1 MEDPAIAELR
11 ISGIHHSGGN
21 AGSAEMIARLHG
33 LRALRQGDGIRLVAP
48 SAATRQTVPGAA
60 AAVDRA

>member
-48 SAATRQTVPGAA
+48 SAATRH
-60 AAVDRA
+60 